1 MEGKVF
7 DRARAA
13 LPPRLA
19 GRITPNRLAFAGLF
33 GGALMAFLALGAVL
47 PVIPRYVKGPLGAG
61 DVAVGVATG
70 AFSITAVVSRPIA
83 GRLTDSRGRRTVV
96 LAGALLAAVAG
107 ALYFLP
113 GGMAGLVAARLVLGC
128 GEACLFTAGLTWT
141 ADIAPQRGR
150 GRSLGLFGLSI
161 WTAMSIGPVIGEAL
175 LAAGG
180 YRAVW
185 AFATLAPLA
194 GAAVIARLADSPLR
208 APPGSPRPWIAR
220 ESLRPGSSLALAS
233 VGYAAL
239 ASFIVLDLADRGA
252 GHGAAVFA
260 AFASAV
266 VGQRL
271 LAGWL
276 PDHVGPRRTAVAAA
290 CAEAAGLAVIAV
302 AASVP
307 VAVVGALLMGAGF
320 SLMYPSLALMVVEA
334 TAEDRRGSA
343 LGGFT
348 AFFDIG
354 FGLGAPLVGVIA
366 SVSSY
371 AAGFWAAAGLAL
383 AGGALTAVGAR
394 GRRRAAAPA

>member
-1 MEGKVF
+1 
-7 DRARAA
+7 
-13 LPPRLA
+13 
-19 GRITPNRLAFAGLF
+19 
-33 GGALMAFLALGAVL
+33 
-47 PVIPRYVKGPLGAG
+47 
-61 DVAVGVATG
+61 
-70 AFSITAVVSRPIA
+70 
-83 GRLTDSRGRRTVV
+83 
-96 LAGALLAAVAG
+96 
-107 ALYFLP
+107 
-113 GGMAGLVAARLVLGC
+113 MAGLIAARLVLGC

-161 WTAMSIGPVIGEAL
+161 WTAMSLGPVIGEAL

-180 YRAVW
+180 YVAVW
-185 AFATLAPLA
+185 AFATLSPLA
-194 GAAVIARLADSPLR
+194 GAWVIARLADSPLR
-208 APPGSPRPWIAR
+208 APRSSRRPWIAP
-220 ESLRPGSSLALAS
+220 ESLLPGSSLALAS

-239 ASFIVLDLADRGA
+239 AAFIVLDLASRGA
-252 GHGAAVFA
+252 GHGGAVFA

-276 PDHVGPRRTAVAAA
+276 PDHVGARRTAVAAA

-307 VAVVGALLMGAGF
+307 VAVVGALLMGTGF
-320 SLMYPSLALMVVEA
+320 SLMYPSLALIVVES
-334 TAEDRRGSA
+334 TTEDRRGSA

-354 FGLGAPLVGVIA
+354 FGLGAPLVGAIA

-371 AAGFWAAAGLAL
+371 SAGFWAAAALAL

-394 GRRRAAAPA
+394 TRGRVPVGRAGSPEW